1 MRSLGRS
8 LSEAELEEMIKE
20 ADTDG
25 SGTVDFNEFIELM
38 ASKNDN
44 NGHITVDELHH
55 VMHNLNQ
62 KLNDAEVEELMKE
75 ANVDNNGVIDY
86 QQFVNVIMSRLGHYT
101 LTNSSTRSTEE
112 LGKQRPEPKRGK
124 ITLQQFGIK
133 IVSSMP

>member
-38 ASKNDN
+38 ASNKLGREEEEELRDAFRVLDKDN

-55 VMHNLNQ
+55 VMHSLSQ
-62 KLNDAEVEELMKE
+62 KLNDAQVEELMEE
-75 ANVDNNGVIDY
+75 ADMHNNGVIDY
-86 QQFVNVIMSRLGHYT
+86 QQFVND
-101 LTNSSTRSTEE
+101 
-112 LGKQRPEPKRGK
+112 
-124 ITLQQFGIK
+124 
-133 IVSSMP
+133 